1 MIGDIFDGLWSAVEA
16 VGNAI
21 ADIANFLWTAVKSV
35 GNAIADAVSAPVVA
49 ARVAAEAVVDFLGA
63 AETVDWVLLVVAAGL
78 LWYVWRRVRWAGA
91 LGPVRISDVEGADDT
106 QKRVLSALLR
116 EELTSKGLVPSGTAV
131 PAGSPDASV
140 IAAISTSPIA
150 QAGWI
155 GKILEAA
162 KAFMPRP
169 REYDVTAVLVDRSAV
184 EAREAKQAGK
194 LCGLT
199 YTLAATGRP
208 PVYDVKAVWADS
220 PEHAVSTAAEA
231 IYVRVSQSDGRVFPR
246 WARWS
251 KLDAF
256 ESYLEG
262 LKREDRIADA
272 ADKDA
277 LGLIEAA
284 QEGYARATAQQPANR
299 LPQLR
304 AANMDEA
311 RAALKNKDVPAR
323 RKFEA
328 RALRTYVEIMNDVPT
343 LAEAHYRASVLFS
356 GFDPNK
362 APYSKATRRV
372 LLRALKL
379 ERGVDEPEISDPK
392 IWKGAKSRAED
403 EAKTTLTLLR
413 WWGILWKSGR
423 LRNRFEPRGRDR
435 RQFLKAAKIS
445 RRCTR
450 LQLGCGRGRWDDLW
464 VWGAIAGR
472 SDSVGWQAYYNA
484 GCYYALRPNPDKAI
498 VCLERALAD
507 PTNGVTRFWLR
518 HDSDLRNVHGN
529 ARWAKLLAW
538 AKTSESG

>member
-1 MIGDIFDGLWSAVEA
+1 MIGDAFEVVRVL
-16 VGNAI
+16 
-21 ADIANFLWTAVKSV
+21 
-35 GNAIADAVSAPVVA
+35 ADAVEDFF
-49 ARVAAEAVVDFLGA
+49 EASDL
-63 AETVDWVLLVVAAGL
+63 VDWVLLAIAAAL

-184 EAREAKQAGK
+184 EARKAKQAGK

-220 PEHAVSTAAEA
+220 PRHAVMTAAES

-251 KLDAF
+251 KRDAF

-262 LKREDRIADA
+262 LKSEDMIADA
-272 ADKDA
+272 ADEDA
-277 LGLIEAA
+277 LGPIEAA
-284 QEGYARATAQQPANR
+284 QKEYKRATAQQPANR
-299 LPQLR
+299 LAQLR
-304 AANMDEA
+304 AANMHEA
-311 RAALKNKDVPAR
+311 RAALVNDDVPAR

-328 RALRTYVEIMNDVPT
+328 GALETYVEIIEDVPT
-343 LAEAHYRASVLFS
+343 LPEAHYRASVLFS
-356 GFDPNK
+356 GFDPNPV
-362 APYSKATRRV
+362 PYSAAVRSA

-379 ERGVDEPEISDPK
+379 DGEVEDPK
-392 IWKGAKSRAED
+392 IWKKAKSRAEE
-403 EAKTTLTLLR
+403 EARTTITLLR
-413 WWGILWKSGR
+413 WWGVLWKSSR

-450 LQLGCGRGRWDDLW
+450 LQLTLVADWWGDVF
-464 VWGAIAGR
+464 VWGAFAGR

-484 GCYYALRPNPDKAI
+484 GCYYALRGNPKKAI
-498 VCLERALAD
+498 VYLERALAD
-507 PTNGVTRFWLR
+507 PTNGVTSFWLR
-518 HDSDLRNVHGN
+518 HDPDLTNVQDN